1 MQEQRPR
8 FRLIRQLLLPYSGT
22 EALTAAQA
30 RRLTFIWFVF
40 FGCLLSISTLPVTA
54 ALTLSLQHMLTAFL
68 LTFLGSGTLFA
79 LTAGFVVYSINR
91 TALYQQ
97 QLQKRQ
103 STGTEQNQRR

>member
-1 MQEQRPR
+1 MQEQIPR
-8 FRLIRQLLLPYSGT
+8 FGLVRRFLLPYSGT
-22 EALTAAQA
+22 EPLTAAQA
-30 RRLTFIWFVF
+30 RRLIASWFVF
-40 FGCLLSISTLPVTA
+40 FGCLLSIGTLPVTA
-54 ALTLSLQHMLTAFL
+54 ALTTSLQSMLTAFL

-79 LTAGFVVYSINR
+79 LMAGFVVYSINR